1 MAVPEAYFDANIDS
15 PVEVEGSPA
24 ISTDEVTGSRV
35 IKRSYAQRKSLW
47 NRIAYASPDPF
58 ITNARLGPENPGN
71 IVGPVLFFDRTY
83 YEVPQPRVEPR
94 EISFPYPGRSA
105 VQTSKLTALPIGWN
119 PYGAA
124 APQALPVLARVE
136 FSYAAVTSLSQDPRN
151 LFNVPTQSRLT
162 YKGATV
168 DFSGQVYVS
177 VGSVSVPQPPVGFPP
192 VAQPAIVEPRWQLDG
207 TVGGFFSGQDWIY
220 SVNISRWRGPVW
232 QMEVVKVPFLILP

>member
-24 ISTDEVTGSRV
+24 ISTDEVTGSRL
-35 IKRSYAQRKSLW
+35 IKRAYAQRKSLW
-47 NRIAYASPDPF
+47 NRIAYASKDPQF
-58 ITNARLGPENPGN
+58 ATAFLGAENPGS
-71 IVGPVLFFDRTY
+71 IVGPVLFFERNY
-83 YEVPQPRVEPR
+83 IEVPQSRVEPR

-105 VQTSKLTALPIGWN
+105 VQYSKLTGSPIGWN

-136 FSYAAVTSLSQDPRN
+136 FSYAAVSSLSQDPRN
-151 LFNVPTQSRLT
+151 LFSVPTQSRLT
-162 YKGATV
+162 FQGATV
-168 DFSGQVYVS
+168 DYSGQVYVS
-177 VGSVSVPQPPVGFPP
+177 VGNVSIPQGINQPPL
-192 VAQPAIVEPRWQLDG
+192 VEPRWQLAG
-207 TVGGFFSGQDWIY
+207 SVGGFFSGQDWIY